1 MSQHKQSGAP
11 GPYLMIG
18 TPAYAGMVHIDYVA
32 SISDFHRSGIAFSS
46 MMIGNESLITRARNS
61 ILARFYA
68 STTHTHLLFLDGD
81 VALSAAVLMRL
92 MSHNEDVV
100 AASVPLKA
108 LNEHGERI
116 FNIGHALG
124 EKGPLVEVSRVGTA
138 ALMLSKRAV
147 HALVASAQ
155 KAGRIYSRP
164 SYVRGSPLPDT
175 HFDVF
180 RVGVVHG
187 DYLSEDFF
195 ACYELRHLGFKIYI
209 DPQVTTRHQGVTEF

>member
-1 MSQHKQSGAP
+1 MSALGVA
-11 GPYLMIG
+11 PYLMIG

-32 SISDFHRSGIAFSS
+32 SISDFHRSGIHFSS

-61 ILARFYA
+61 ILARFYE
-68 STTHTHLLFLDGD
+68 SKTHTHLFFLDGD
-81 VALSAAVLMRL
+81 VAISALNIKRL
-92 MSHNEDVV
+92 MAYGEDVI
-100 AASVPLKA
+100 AASVPLKG

-116 FNIGHALG
+116 FNIGNALG
-124 EKGPLVEVSRVGTA
+124 EKGALVEVSRVGTA

-147 HALVASAQ
+147 NALVDDARKFERVYQ
-155 KAGRIYSRP
+155 RP
-164 SYVRGSPLPDT
+164 TYARGSPLPET

-195 ACYELRHLGFKIYI
+195 ACYQLRQLGFKIYI
-209 DPQVTTRHQGVTEF
+209 DPQVVTRHQGVTEF